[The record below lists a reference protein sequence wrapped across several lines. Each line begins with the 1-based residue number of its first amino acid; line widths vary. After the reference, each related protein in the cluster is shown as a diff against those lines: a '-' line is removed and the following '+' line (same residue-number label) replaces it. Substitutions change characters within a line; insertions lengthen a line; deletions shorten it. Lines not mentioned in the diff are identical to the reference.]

1 MKTIKSF
8 KFLIGLAL
16 LIGTLTSCVED
27 SEYETP
33 VISCQDPGLVAT
45 NTIAQVKAMYTTTMV
60 QFTED
65 IIIEGYVVSSDKS
78 GNIYKTIS
86 IQDKPENPT
95 AGIRIAIDETDTYL
109 KYNVGRKI
117 YLKLKGLGISK
128 NAGVFEIGLP
138 QGTTL
143 ARIPSPNV
151 SKHIFR
157 SCETATIVPKVI
169 TLAQMSDN
177 FLDMLVQLDDMQFRT
192 GDFGQAYANLTDTF
206 SVNRYI
212 VSYDNNCTQLGEI
225 IMRNSGFADFKN
237 FSLPT
242 GKGSVVAVFS
252 KYNNDYQL
260 FIRDTNDV
268 KLTGAACIPLFE
280 ETFTTVLGTN
290 PLQLTGWTNFNQAG
304 VNKFWRTA
312 TVSGNQ
318 VAEFN
323 PYDSNTAFRDQSN
336 IAWLI
341 TPQFDMDKQT
351 EEMLSFRA
359 EKDFAVTGQP
369 DLEVFYSSN
378 WNGTTAGITTANW
391 VKLPAILPTATRV
404 YSTVSVDLKAITGK
418 IHIAFKYTGGYQFS
432 PAHTTRWRIDDIK
445 ISAKK

>member
-1 MKTIKSF
+1 MKTNKSF
-8 KFLIGLAL
+8 KFFIGLAL

-33 VISCQDPGLVAT
+33 VISCQEPGLVAT
-45 NTIAQVKAMYTTTMV
+45 NTIAQVKAMYTTTMI

-117 YLKLKGLGISK
+117 YLKLKGLGITK
-128 NAGVFEIGLP
+128 NAGVLEIGLP

-151 SKHIFR
+151 SSHIFR

-169 TLAQMSDN
+169 TLAQMNDN
-177 FLDMLVQLDDMQFRT
+177 FLDMLVQLNDMQFRT

-237 FSLPT
+237 FALPT

-268 KLTGAACIPLFE
+268 KLIGAACIPLFE
-280 ETFTTVLGTN
+280 ESFTTVLGTN

-304 VNKFWRTA
+304 TKFWRTA

-323 PYDSNTAFRDQSN
+323 PFGGTTESSN
-336 IAWLI
+336 IAWLV

-359 EKDFAVTGQP
+359 EKAFVVSGQQE
-369 DLEVFYSSN
+369 LEVFYSSN
-378 WNGTTAGITTANW
+378 WNGTTTGITTATW
-391 VKLPAILPTATRV
+391 IKLPATMPTSSSSYTN
-404 YSTVSVDLKAITGK
+404 VSVDLKAITGK
-418 IHIAFKYTGGYQFS
+418 IYIAFKYTGSSTQS
-432 PAHTTRWRIDDIK
+432 TRWRIDDVK